1 LDLVEVSSNSTP
13 PVCKILDFGKFR
25 YELAKRDREAKRH
38 NLAAKVKEMK
48 FHVNIDP
55 HDYATKMRHAEEFL
69 WKGMK
74 VKIVMAFRG
83 REMQHQN
90 LGQDLVRTIR
100 NDLKLVGAADADPKL
115 IGKNITMMLT
125 PLPVK
130 KRVRRWTTEEAE
142 GAYEEEEGE
151 NGAPEQA
158 QATPETTPS
167 PSPTPAEPET
177 SPCPVRSPAGRRRSL
192 PPSVSRSPP
201 GARSCFSARAAGIW
215 PPARTANGCAAS
227 ARCRCWRRPMS
238 PGSPRIFL
246 FAKR

>member
-1 LDLVEVSSNSTP
+1 MQDYRANHRIRAREVFLVDASGQKLGVVNINDAMAAARQAGMDLVEVSGNTNP

-55 HDYATKMRHAEEFL
+55 HDYGTKMRHAEDFL

-83 REMQHQN
+83 REMQHQD
-90 LGQDLVRTIR
+90 LGKTLVKSIR
-100 NDLKLVGAADADPKL
+100 EDLKLVGVADAEPKL

-142 GAYEEEEGE
+142 GADEEESGEEG
-151 NGAPEQA
+151 A
-158 QATPETTPS
+158 QEA
-167 PSPTPAEPET
+167 TPAETTTPT
-177 SPCPVRSPAGRRRSL
+177 
-192 PPSVSRSPP
+192 PS
-201 GARSCFSARAAGIW
+201 
-215 PPARTANGCAAS
+215 
-227 ARCRCWRRPMS
+227 
-238 PGSPRIFL
+238 
-246 FAKR
+246 

>member
-1 LDLVEVSSNSTP
+1 MQDYRANHRIRAREVFLVDASGQKLGVVSLNDAMAAARQAGLDLVEVSGNTNP

-74 VKIVMAFRG
+74 VKVVMAFRG
-83 REMQHQN
+83 REMQHQD
-90 LGQDLVRTIR
+90 LGKTLVESIR
-100 NDLKLVGAADADPKL
+100 NDLKLVGLADAEPKL

-142 GAYEEEEGE
+142 GADEEESGDEGASE
-151 NGAPEQA
+151 VPPANVTEP
-158 QATPETTPS
+158 TPS
-167 PSPTPAEPET
+167 
-177 SPCPVRSPAGRRRSL
+177 
-192 PPSVSRSPP
+192 
-201 GARSCFSARAAGIW
+201 
-215 PPARTANGCAAS
+215 
-227 ARCRCWRRPMS
+227 
-238 PGSPRIFL
+238 
-246 FAKR
+246 

>member
-1 LDLVEVSSNSTP
+1 MQDYRANHRIRAREVFLVDASGQKLGVVNINDAMAAARQAGLDLVEVSGNTNP

-55 HDYATKMRHAEEFL
+55 HDYGTKMRHAEDFL

-74 VKIVMAFRG
+74 VKVVMAFRG
-83 REMQHQN
+83 REMQHQD
-90 LGQDLVRTIR
+90 LGKALVKSIR
-100 NDLKLVGAADADPKL
+100 EDLKLVGVADAEPKL

-142 GAYEEEEGE
+142 GANEEESSEE
-151 NGAPEQA
+151 GAPE
-158 QATPETTPS
+158 ATP
-167 PSPTPAEPET
+167 
-177 SPCPVRSPAGRRRSL
+177 V
-192 PPSVSRSPP
+192 
-201 GARSCFSARAAGIW
+201 I
-215 PPARTANGCAAS
+215 
-227 ARCRCWRRPMS
+227 
-238 PGSPRIFL
+238 
-246 FAKR
+246 

>member
-1 LDLVEVSSNSTP
+1 MQDYRANHRIRAREVFLVDASGQKLGVVNINDAMAAARQAGLDLVEVSGNTNP

-55 HDYATKMRHAEEFL
+55 HDYGTKMRHAEDFL

-74 VKIVMAFRG
+74 VKVVMAFRG
-83 REMQHQN
+83 REMQHQD
-90 LGQDLVRTIR
+90 LGKALVKSIR
-100 NDLKLVGAADADPKL
+100 EDLKLVGVADAEPKL

-142 GAYEEEEGE
+142 GANEEESSEEGASE
-151 NGAPEQA
+151 
-158 QATPETTPS
+158 ATPVIETHPTPS
-167 PSPTPAEPET
+167 
-177 SPCPVRSPAGRRRSL
+177 
-192 PPSVSRSPP
+192 
-201 GARSCFSARAAGIW
+201 
-215 PPARTANGCAAS
+215 
-227 ARCRCWRRPMS
+227 
-238 PGSPRIFL
+238 
-246 FAKR
+246 

>member
-1 LDLVEVSSNSTP
+1 MQDYRANHRIRARDVFLVDASGQKLGVVSLNDAMAAARQAGLDLVEVSGNTNP

-74 VKIVMAFRG
+74 VKVVMAFRG
-83 REMQHQN
+83 REMQHQD
-90 LGQDLVRTIR
+90 LGKSLVNSIR
-100 NDLKLVGAADADPKL
+100 NDLKLVGVADAEPKL

-142 GAYEEEEGE
+142 GADEVEVGEEEAMEA
-151 NGAPEQA
+151 APAKEQH
-158 QATPETTPS
+158 PTPS
-167 PSPTPAEPET
+167 
-177 SPCPVRSPAGRRRSL
+177 
-192 PPSVSRSPP
+192 
-201 GARSCFSARAAGIW
+201 
-215 PPARTANGCAAS
+215 
-227 ARCRCWRRPMS
+227 
-238 PGSPRIFL
+238 
-246 FAKR
+246 

>member
-1 LDLVEVSSNSTP
+1 MQDYRANHRIRAREVFLVDASGQKLGVVSLNDAMAAARQAGLDLVEVSGNTNP

-55 HDYATKMRHAEEFL
+55 HDYATKMRHAEGFL

-74 VKIVMAFRG
+74 VKVVMAFRG
-83 REMQHQN
+83 REMQHQD
-90 LGQDLVRTIR
+90 LGKSLVNSIR
-100 NDLKLVGAADADPKL
+100 NDLKLVGVADAEPKL

-142 GAYEEEEGE
+142 GAYEVEVGEEEALE
-151 NGAPEQA
+151 
-158 QATPETTPS
+158 ATPAKEQHPTPS
-167 PSPTPAEPET
+167 
-177 SPCPVRSPAGRRRSL
+177 
-192 PPSVSRSPP
+192 
-201 GARSCFSARAAGIW
+201 
-215 PPARTANGCAAS
+215 
-227 ARCRCWRRPMS
+227 
-238 PGSPRIFL
+238 
-246 FAKR
+246 

>member
-1 LDLVEVSSNSTP
+1 MQDYRANHRIRAREVFLVDAAGQKLGVVNINDAMAAARQAGLDLVEVSGNTNP

-55 HDYATKMRHAEEFL
+55 HDYATKMRHAEDFL

-74 VKIVMAFRG
+74 VKVVMAFRG
-83 REMQHQN
+83 REMQHQD
-90 LGQDLVRTIR
+90 LGKTLVKSIR
-100 NDLKLVGAADADPKL
+100 DDLKLVGVADAEPKL

-142 GAYEEEEGE
+142 GADEEESGE
-151 NGAPEQA
+151 EVA
-158 QATPETTPS
+158 QEA
-167 PSPTPAEPET
+167 TPAETTTPT
-177 SPCPVRSPAGRRRSL
+177 
-192 PPSVSRSPP
+192 PS
-201 GARSCFSARAAGIW
+201 
-215 PPARTANGCAAS
+215 
-227 ARCRCWRRPMS
+227 
-238 PGSPRIFL
+238 
-246 FAKR
+246 

>member
-1 LDLVEVSSNSTP
+1 MQDYRANHRIRAREVFLVDASGQKLGVVNINDAMAAARQAGMDLVEVSGNTNP

-55 HDYATKMRHAEEFL
+55 HDYGTKMRHAEDFL

-83 REMQHQN
+83 REMQHQD
-90 LGQDLVRTIR
+90 LGKTLVKSIR
-100 NDLKLVGAADADPKL
+100 EDLKLVGVADAEPKL

-142 GAYEEEEGE
+142 GADEEESGEEGVQE
-151 NGAPEQA
+151 A
-158 QATPETTPS
+158 
-167 PSPTPAEPET
+167 TPAETTTPT
-177 SPCPVRSPAGRRRSL
+177 
-192 PPSVSRSPP
+192 PS
-201 GARSCFSARAAGIW
+201 
-215 PPARTANGCAAS
+215 
-227 ARCRCWRRPMS
+227 
-238 PGSPRIFL
+238 
-246 FAKR
+246 

>member
-1 LDLVEVSSNSTP
+1 MQEYRANHRIRAREVFLVAADGKKLGVVGITDAMAAARQAGLDLVEVSSNSTP

-38 NLAAKVKEMK
+38 NLAAKKRHNLAAKVKEMK

-74 VKIVMAFRG
+74 VKVVMAFRG

-90 LGQDLVRTIR
+90 LGQDLVKTIR
-100 NDLKLVGAADADPKL
+100 IDLKLVGAADADPKL

-142 GAYEEEEGE
+142 GATEEEEGE

-158 QATPETTPS
+158 QDTPETTPS
-167 PSPTPAEPET
+167 SSPTP
-177 SPCPVRSPAGRRRSL
+177 S
-192 PPSVSRSPP
+192 
-201 GARSCFSARAAGIW
+201 
-215 PPARTANGCAAS
+215 
-227 ARCRCWRRPMS
+227 
-238 PGSPRIFL
+238 
-246 FAKR
+246 

>member
-1 LDLVEVSSNSTP
+1 MQDYRANHRIRAREVFLVDASGQKLGVVNINDAMAAARQAGLDLVEVSGNTNP

-55 HDYATKMRHAEEFL
+55 HDYGTKMRHAEDFL

-74 VKIVMAFRG
+74 VKVVMAFRG
-83 REMQHQN
+83 REMQHQD
-90 LGQDLVRTIR
+90 LGKALVKSIR
-100 NDLKLVGAADADPKL
+100 EDLKLVGVADAEPKL

-142 GAYEEEEGE
+142 GANEEESSEEGASE
-151 NGAPEQA
+151 
-158 QATPETTPS
+158 ATPVIETYPTPS
-167 PSPTPAEPET
+167 
-177 SPCPVRSPAGRRRSL
+177 
-192 PPSVSRSPP
+192 
-201 GARSCFSARAAGIW
+201 
-215 PPARTANGCAAS
+215 
-227 ARCRCWRRPMS
+227 
-238 PGSPRIFL
+238 
-246 FAKR
+246 

>member
-1 LDLVEVSSNSTP
+1 MQDYRANHRIRAREVFLVDASGQKLGVVNINDAMAAARQAGLDLVEVSGNTNP

-55 HDYATKMRHAEEFL
+55 HDYGTKMRHAEDFL

-74 VKIVMAFRG
+74 VKVVMAFRG
-83 REMQHQN
+83 REMQHQD
-90 LGQDLVRTIR
+90 LGKALVKSIR
-100 NDLKLVGAADADPKL
+100 EDLKLVGVADAEPKL

-142 GAYEEEEGE
+142 GANEEESSEE
-151 NGAPEQA
+151 GAPE
-158 QATPETTPS
+158 ATPVIETHPTPS
-167 PSPTPAEPET
+167 
-177 SPCPVRSPAGRRRSL
+177 
-192 PPSVSRSPP
+192 
-201 GARSCFSARAAGIW
+201 
-215 PPARTANGCAAS
+215 
-227 ARCRCWRRPMS
+227 
-238 PGSPRIFL
+238 
-246 FAKR
+246 

>member
-1 LDLVEVSSNSTP
+1 MQEYRANHRIRAREVFLVAADGKKLGVVGITDAMAAARQAGLDLVEVSSNSNP

-74 VKIVMAFRG
+74 VKVVMAFRG

-90 LGQDLVRTIR
+90 LGQDLVKTIR

-151 NGAPEQA
+151 NGVPEQA

-167 PSPTPAEPET
+167 PSPTP
-177 SPCPVRSPAGRRRSL
+177 S
-192 PPSVSRSPP
+192 
-201 GARSCFSARAAGIW
+201 
-215 PPARTANGCAAS
+215 
-227 ARCRCWRRPMS
+227 
-238 PGSPRIFL
+238 
-246 FAKR
+246 

>member
-1 LDLVEVSSNSTP
+1 MQDYRANHRIRAREVFLVDASGQKLGVVSLNDAMAAARQAGLDLVEVSGNTNP

-55 HDYATKMRHAEEFL
+55 HDYATKMRHAEDFL

-74 VKIVMAFRG
+74 VKVVMAFRG
-83 REMQHQN
+83 REMQHQD
-90 LGQDLVRTIR
+90 LGKTLVNSIR
-100 NDLKLVGAADADPKL
+100 SDLKLVGVADAEPKL

-142 GAYEEEEGE
+142 GADEEESGEEGPSDCP
-151 NGAPEQA
+151 PEDEKICRQA
-158 QATPETTPS
+158 LQ
-167 PSPTPAEPET
+167 
-177 SPCPVRSPAGRRRSL
+177 GD
-192 PPSVSRSPP
+192 
-201 GARSCFSARAAGIW
+201 W
-215 PPARTANGCAAS
+215 
-227 ARCRCWRRPMS
+227 
-238 PGSPRIFL
+238 
-246 FAKR
+246 

>member
-1 LDLVEVSSNSTP
+1 MQEYRANHRIRAREVFLVAADGKKLGVVGITDAMAAARQAGLDL
-13 PVCKILDFGKFR
+13 LDFGKFR

-74 VKIVMAFRG
+74 VKVVMAFRG

-167 PSPTPAEPET
+167 PSPTP
-177 SPCPVRSPAGRRRSL
+177 S
-192 PPSVSRSPP
+192 
-201 GARSCFSARAAGIW
+201 
-215 PPARTANGCAAS
+215 
-227 ARCRCWRRPMS
+227 
-238 PGSPRIFL
+238 
-246 FAKR
+246 

>member
-1 LDLVEVSSNSTP
+1 MQDYRANHRIRAREVFLVDASGQKLGVVSLNDAMAAARQAGLDLVEVSGNTNP

-55 HDYATKMRHAEEFL
+55 HDYATKMRHAEDFL

-74 VKIVMAFRG
+74 VKVVMAFRG
-83 REMQHQN
+83 REMQHQD
-90 LGQDLVRTIR
+90 LGKTLVNSIR
-100 NDLKLVGAADADPKL
+100 NDLKLVGMADAEPKL

-142 GAYEEEEGE
+142 GADEEESGEEGASE
-151 NGAPEQA
+151 
-158 QATPETTPS
+158 ATPATETTPT
-167 PSPTPAEPET
+167 PS
-177 SPCPVRSPAGRRRSL
+177 
-192 PPSVSRSPP
+192 
-201 GARSCFSARAAGIW
+201 
-215 PPARTANGCAAS
+215 
-227 ARCRCWRRPMS
+227 
-238 PGSPRIFL
+238 
-246 FAKR
+246 

>member
-1 LDLVEVSSNSTP
+1 MQDYRANHRIRAREVFLVDASGQKLGVVNINDAMAAARQAGLDLVEVSGNTNP

-55 HDYATKMRHAEEFL
+55 HDYGTKMRHAEDFL

-74 VKIVMAFRG
+74 VKVVMAFRG
-83 REMQHQN
+83 REMQHQD
-90 LGQDLVRTIR
+90 LGKALVKSIR
-100 NDLKLVGAADADPKL
+100 EDLKLVGVADAEPKL

-142 GAYEEEEGE
+142 GADEEESGE
-151 NGAPEQA
+151 EGAPEA
-158 QATPETTPS
+158 APVNETHPTPS
-167 PSPTPAEPET
+167 
-177 SPCPVRSPAGRRRSL
+177 
-192 PPSVSRSPP
+192 
-201 GARSCFSARAAGIW
+201 
-215 PPARTANGCAAS
+215 
-227 ARCRCWRRPMS
+227 
-238 PGSPRIFL
+238 
-246 FAKR
+246 

>member
-1 LDLVEVSSNSTP
+1 MQDYRANHRIRAREVFLVDASGQKLGVVNINDAMAAARQAGLDLVEVSGNTNP

-55 HDYATKMRHAEEFL
+55 HDYGTKMRHAEDFL

-74 VKIVMAFRG
+74 VKVVMAFRG
-83 REMQHQN
+83 REMQHQD
-90 LGQDLVRTIR
+90 LGKALVKSIR
-100 NDLKLVGAADADPKL
+100 EDLKLVGVADAEPKL

-142 GAYEEEEGE
+142 GADEEESGEEG
-151 NGAPEQA
+151 A
-158 QATPETTPS
+158 QEV
-167 PSPTPAEPET
+167 TPAETTTPT
-177 SPCPVRSPAGRRRSL
+177 
-192 PPSVSRSPP
+192 PS
-201 GARSCFSARAAGIW
+201 
-215 PPARTANGCAAS
+215 
-227 ARCRCWRRPMS
+227 
-238 PGSPRIFL
+238 
-246 FAKR
+246 

>member
-1 LDLVEVSSNSTP
+1 MQDYRANHRIRAREVFLVDASGQKLGVVNINDAMAAARQAGLDLVEVSGNTNP

-55 HDYATKMRHAEEFL
+55 HDYATKMRHAEDFL

-74 VKIVMAFRG
+74 VKVVMAFRG
-83 REMQHQN
+83 REMQHQD
-90 LGQDLVRTIR
+90 LGKTLVKSIR
-100 NDLKLVGAADADPKL
+100 DDLKLVGVADAEPKL

-142 GAYEEEEGE
+142 GADEEESGE
-151 NGAPEQA
+151 EVA
-158 QATPETTPS
+158 QEA
-167 PSPTPAEPET
+167 TPAETTTPT
-177 SPCPVRSPAGRRRSL
+177 
-192 PPSVSRSPP
+192 PS
-201 GARSCFSARAAGIW
+201 
-215 PPARTANGCAAS
+215 
-227 ARCRCWRRPMS
+227 
-238 PGSPRIFL
+238 
-246 FAKR
+246 

>member
-1 LDLVEVSSNSTP
+1 MQDYRANHRIRAREVFLVDASGQKLGVVSLNDAMAAARQAGLDLVEVSGNTNP

-55 HDYATKMRHAEEFL
+55 HDYATKMRHAEGFL

-74 VKIVMAFRG
+74 VKVVMAFRG
-83 REMQHQN
+83 REMQHQD
-90 LGQDLVRTIR
+90 LGKSLVNSIR
-100 NDLKLVGAADADPKL
+100 NDLKLVGVADAEPKL

-142 GAYEEEEGE
+142 GADEVEVGEEEALE
-151 NGAPEQA
+151 
-158 QATPETTPS
+158 ATPAKEQHPTPS
-167 PSPTPAEPET
+167 
-177 SPCPVRSPAGRRRSL
+177 
-192 PPSVSRSPP
+192 
-201 GARSCFSARAAGIW
+201 
-215 PPARTANGCAAS
+215 
-227 ARCRCWRRPMS
+227 
-238 PGSPRIFL
+238 
-246 FAKR
+246 

>member
-1 LDLVEVSSNSTP
+1 MQDYRANHRIRAREVFLVDASGQKLGVVNLNDAMAAARQAGLDLVEVSGNTNP

-74 VKIVMAFRG
+74 VKVVMAFRG
-83 REMQHQN
+83 REMQHQD
-90 LGQDLVRTIR
+90 LGKTLVNSIR
-100 NDLKLVGAADADPKL
+100 SDLKLVGMADAEPKL

-142 GAYEEEEGE
+142 GADEEESGEEGASE
-151 NGAPEQA
+151 
-158 QATPETTPS
+158 ATPVPESQPTPS
-167 PSPTPAEPET
+167 
-177 SPCPVRSPAGRRRSL
+177 
-192 PPSVSRSPP
+192 
-201 GARSCFSARAAGIW
+201 
-215 PPARTANGCAAS
+215 
-227 ARCRCWRRPMS
+227 
-238 PGSPRIFL
+238 
-246 FAKR
+246 

>member
-1 LDLVEVSSNSTP
+1 MQDYRANHRIRAREVFLVDASGQKLGVVSLNDAMAAARQAGLDLVEVSGNTNP

-55 HDYATKMRHAEEFL
+55 HDYATKMRHAEDFL

-74 VKIVMAFRG
+74 VKVVMAFRG
-83 REMQHQN
+83 REMQHQD
-90 LGQDLVRTIR
+90 LGKTLVNSIR
-100 NDLKLVGAADADPKL
+100 SDLKLVGVADAEPKL

-142 GAYEEEEGE
+142 GAYEEEESE
-151 NGAPEQA
+151 NGVPEQA
-158 QATPETTPS
+158 QAAPETTSSPS
-167 PSPTPAEPET
+167 PS
-177 SPCPVRSPAGRRRSL
+177 
-192 PPSVSRSPP
+192 
-201 GARSCFSARAAGIW
+201 
-215 PPARTANGCAAS
+215 
-227 ARCRCWRRPMS
+227 
-238 PGSPRIFL
+238 
-246 FAKR
+246 